1 MQNVGAAGDS
11 AQPLVS
17 SLLAETQPAN
27 EGVRDGRGAESR
39 GVRFYFRRQHFIS
52 AKVAKVN

>member
-1 MQNVGAAGDS
+1 MQNAGGAGNS

-17 SLLAETQPAN
+17 SVLAETQPAN
-27 EGVRDGRGAESR
+27 EGVRDGRGVESR
-39 GVRFYFRRQHFIS
+39 GVRFYFSRQHFIS